1 MVALK
6 RGEVLPGLL
15 EDGQP
20 QSKHCELQKGVDS
33 QVVTGEG
40 KHLGN
45 RHCCKQH
52 AGLRSSRRLRICSQS
67 PYDLR
72 IRRKMAIGILEVMSA
87 NAY

>member
-20 QSKHCELQKGVDS
+20 QSKHCELQEGVDS

-40 KHLGN
+40 KPLGN

-52 AGLRSSRRLRICSQS
+52 AGLRSSCRLRICSHS
-67 PYDLR
+67 PYDLI
-72 IRRKMAIGILEVMSA
+72 IRRKMAIGVLEVMST